1 MRGDCDPTALECE
14 QGLASAVR
22 VVFLRV
28 VSVEELGSDH
38 DSIVYVCYWT
48 FVIRQFRNAQT
59 PAPRTTFPA
68 PRLTSARE

>member
-1 MRGDCDPTALECE
+1 MSGDCDPTALECE

-28 VSVEELGSDH
+28 VLVEEPGSDH

-59 PAPRTTFPA
+59 PTPEHYSPRAQAHVCT
-68 PRLTSARE
+68 